1 MSSTTSFAT
10 SSNQNQTTKPTQI
23 TAKSEVSQST
33 AISDRPKA
41 KPNSRKKLQQKLL
54 QQQLQQQ
61 SENAV
66 SISRKRKDVKN
77 NLNKIDVSQASQTPP
92 SSTNATNSS
101 SAILSDSKSS
111 SSNATSP
118 QTKSENVDKVE
129 ATEQEVPQTVPEA
142 SSTSDDQKEQKA
154 PENCSGARSCSLID
168 LETFQKM
175 RLNNLSN
182 RSAYWDPKVFRK
194 IAQIIDPPKS
204 PTETPPE
211 SSQSS
216 RPNSPDVKSLASKFY
231 FTRNLFQLFYY
242 YQITFRR
249 RCRDESYPR
258 LSSGTSIVHS
268 RLNTSPRKVCKYI
281 HSFRFPLCLNIKHHI

>member
-1 MSSTTSFAT
+1 MKNKIIYFFEINFEPSIYDLGKTPSSSTLTSVAT
-10 SSNQNQTTKPTQI
+10 SSSTQNQTSKPTQI

-41 KPNSRKKLQQKLL
+41 KPNSRKKLQQQKQQQLL
-54 QQQLQQQ
+54 QQQLQQAS

-66 SISRKRKDVKN
+66 SISRKRKEVKN
-77 NLNKIDVSQASQTPP
+77 NLNKIDDSQASQTPP
-92 SSTNATNSS
+92 PSASTTNTTNS

-111 SSNATSP
+111 SNNNVTNPS
-118 QTKSENVDKVE
+118 QTKSEDCNEKVD

-142 SSTSDDQKEQKA
+142 SSTSDDQKDQKA

-216 RPNSPDVKSLASKFY
+216 RPHSPDVKSLAS
-231 FTRNLFQLFYY
+231 
-242 YQITFRR
+242 
-249 RCRDESYPR
+249 E
-258 LSSGTSIVHS
+258 
-268 RLNTSPRKVCKYI
+268 LNTSSSLLLFVKSLLFFSN
-281 HSFRFPLCLNIKHHI
+281 H

>member
-1 MSSTTSFAT
+1 MHIFLLGKTPSSSTSTTAASS
-10 SSNQNQTTKPTQI
+10 SSNQNQTSKPTQV

-41 KPNSRKKLQQKLL
+41 KPNLRKKLQQQKQQLL
-54 QQQLQQQ
+54 QQQLQQAT
-61 SENAV
+61 ENAV
-66 SISRKRKDVKN
+66 SISRKRKEVKN
-77 NLNKIDVSQASQTPP
+77 NLNKIDDSQASQTPP
-92 SSTNATNSS
+92 PSSTNAT
-101 SAILSDSKSS
+101 AILSDSKLS
-111 SSNATSP
+111 TPP
-118 QTKSENVDKVE
+118 QTKSEESSDKVE

-142 SSTSDDQKEQKA
+142 SSTSDDQKDQKA

-211 SSQSS
+211 QSS
-216 RPNSPDVKSLASKFY
+216 RPNSPDVKSLASNLLIHVKISFTVNKFY
-231 FTRNLFQLFYY
+231 DS
-242 YQITFRR
+242 FRR
-249 RCRDESYPR
+249 RC
-258 LSSGTSIVHS
+258 
-268 RLNTSPRKVCKYI
+268 
-281 HSFRFPLCLNIKHHI
+281 